1 MQRAIGIISIAAT
14 IIGFWWT
21 KNIALMCRYNGVHIT
36 HATITYLNRIFMFIK
51 RFKKT
56 LPISVL
62 TFIEHVG
69 LNQIILHLHL
79 RPWLACRSDGVS
91 GIKTDFSC
99 DPYLFK
105 TSLYVFIFL
114 LKISSFD
121 GNLILGGW
129 LEFLSMYIGFS

>member
-1 MQRAIGIISIAAT
+1 
-14 IIGFWWT
+14 
-21 KNIALMCRYNGVHIT
+21 
-36 HATITYLNRIFMFIK
+36 MFIK

-62 TFIEHVG
+62 TFIKHGG

-79 RPWLACRSDGVS
+79 RSWLACGSDGVS
-91 GIKTDFSC
+91 GIKTDFSWN
-99 DPYLFK
+99 PYLFK

-121 GNLILGGW
+121 DNLILGGW
-129 LEFLSMYIGFS
+129 LEFISMYIGFS